1 MVETKFYCDSCKA
14 EVSSKEVLVDIRLS
28 MKIGERFPTHSIEI
42 CNECLTDL
50 GFDYCQDDK
59 KYVKNYSHLVNNMVD
74 IIKKIYKK

>member
-14 EVSSKEVLVDIRLS
+14 EVSSKDALVGICLS
-28 MKIGERFPTHSIEI
+28 MKIGERFPRHNVDI

-50 GFDYCQDDK
+50 GFDDCQDDK
-59 KYVKNYSHLVNNMVD
+59 KYVKNYIHFVNNLVA